1 MKCTNCSELVP
12 DNRRDCPAC
21 GHDNG
26 FPNVRC
32 AGQPSER
39 QALHKRVAD
48 AKVSAEA
55 RGVTAELIQFEKAT
69 KDSQAVISRSLS
81 DILHLAKGDEFSY
94 AGFARQLR
102 AGTRAPADN
111 QFDKTRLQY
120 ENALFPN
127 YSEDILFGSLSLN
140 ESGMSGYGG
149 YDIVLKDKM
158 INNRATVF
166 EENPYSFSIKHHLGL
181 TDVIPAGY
189 RAIWSDRSSLCIA
202 KLHGSIEKGM
212 TQDDFAGI
220 LQSDNG
226 GTGDS
231 DFIEVHI
238 HGTLNRKTIEKVV
251 ASAPSNR
258 DDRLL
263 WRVACR
269 DLKSAG
275 VETETR

>member
-1 MKCTNCSELVP
+1 MKCTNCSEPVP

-32 AGQPSER
+32 AAQSSEYG
-39 QALHKRVAD
+39 ALHKRVAD
-48 AKVSAEA
+48 ARVSAAARDVTTELNAFEEA
-55 RGVTAELIQFEKAT
+55 TSGSK
-69 KDSQAVISRSLS
+69 AVISRSLS
-81 DILHLAKGDEFSY
+81 DILFLAKGDEFSY
-94 AGFARQLR
+94 ASFARQLR

-140 ESGMSGYGG
+140 ECGMSGYGG

-166 EENPYSFSIKHHLGL
+166 EENPYNFSIKHHLGL

-189 RAIWSDRSSLCIA
+189 RAVWNDRASLCVA
-202 KLHGSIEKGM
+202 KLHGSVEKGM
-212 TQDDFAGI
+212 TQTDFAGI
-220 LQSDNG
+220 LQNDNG

-251 ASAPSNR
+251 AATPSSR
-258 DDRLL
+258 DDKLL
-263 WRVACR
+263 WRTACR
-269 DLKSAG
+269 DLKNAG